1 MHGLSRATSLKA
13 GTTELEQLIERVVL
27 KDRRAFALLY
37 DKTSAKLFGIC
48 LRILNDRSEAED
60 VLQEIYI
67 KIWHKAD
74 RFAVGRASVI
84 TWLSTIARNQAIDR
98 LRAKGLA
105 HDDLD
110 DHHDISDDAPNPE
123 QVKIAVDQKK
133 QIDQCLDQLN
143 SDHAFAVRHTY
154 LTGWS
159 YQQSADALDKPLNTV
174 KTWIRRGLM
183 QLKECL
189 SQ

>member
-1 MHGLSRATSLKA
+1 MHDQTRAAPQSA
-13 GTTELEQLIERVVL
+13 GTSELEQLIAQLVL

-37 DKTSAKLFGIC
+37 EKTSAKLFGIC

-67 KIWHKAD
+67 KVWHKAD

-84 TWLSTIARNQAIDR
+84 TWLSTVARNQAIDR
-98 LRAKGLA
+98 LRAKGKP
-105 HDDLD
+105 HDDLADHD
-110 DHHDISDDAPNPE
+110 DIRDLGPTPE
-123 QVKIAVDQKK
+123 QATLARDQKA
-133 QIDQCLDQLN
+133 QIDLCLDQLN
-143 SDHAFAVRHTY
+143 NDHAFAVRHTY
-154 LTGWS
+154 LSGWS